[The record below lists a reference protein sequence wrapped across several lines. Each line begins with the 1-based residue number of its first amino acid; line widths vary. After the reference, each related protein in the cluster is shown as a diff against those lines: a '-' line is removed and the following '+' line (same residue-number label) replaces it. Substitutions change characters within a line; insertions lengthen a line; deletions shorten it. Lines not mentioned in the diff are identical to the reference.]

1 MMYHNNMKMNMNAA
15 EAKAKMRLLIIV
27 AVVLAVG
34 CAVLGVLMMKNSA
47 YKTQAGQEFSR
58 RMNGAVSS
66 AVDEVNRMSG
76 AAASDSMS
84 RLARVRQYVY
94 FMEQLNDLSMD
105 LAGGENGRLVYT
117 NDNDGQS
124 IVFTD
129 AKTKEVKTLT
139 PPAEF
144 EALQSRSFINL
155 TRGIEDE
162 YTAKIIQGLE
172 CQAVIDAALLSTE
185 EHRPVTIAE
194 IKENVKK

>member
-105 LAGGENGRLVYT
+105 LAGGENGRLV
-117 NDNDGQS
+117 S
-124 IVFTD
+124 AAAF
-129 AKTKEVKTLT
+129 KTLY
-139 PPAEF
+139 ADLDEF
-144 EALQSRSFINL
+144 EKVLQGNKSSTLDVRTKLFEDLVALQ
-155 TRGIEDE
+155 
-162 YTAKIIQGLE
+162 GL
-172 CQAVIDAALLSTE
+172 LLGY
-185 EHRPVTIAE
+185 
-194 IKENVKK
+194 